1 VNEEKSMT
9 KKWLALV
16 LMTILG
22 LAFAACGGDDDSSSS
37 DSSASKD
44 KPAEIKG
51 QEIKV
56 LMPYK
61 VPAKLLD
68 QFTAE
73 TGVKVEYNVAGWDS
87 VASKLVVAHQAG
99 TYIADVTEFD
109 WSFTGQY
116 GGNGWYEPLGDLLSK
131 ETIDDL
137 GSTNAAFTSE
147 GNLYAACYSND
158 FRMSIYNAKMFK
170 RAGISEFPATLDDL
184 RSTLDQ
190 LKAKKVADFPMSLP
204 MGATEGS
211 VTPWYLLTLAH
222 GGALFD
228 EDNKPLFAE
237 PDSAGAKA
245 LQFEIDALK
254 NGWVSPGSVTLDDG
268 PAFDR
273 FTGGGTAVALAVSPG
288 NLPQANDPEQS
299 SIAPNAKGGLV
310 PGSDGPGGTFGLQE
324 GLGIPTTAEHKEA
337 AAAFIEWWLRPEVQT
352 ELYEKAAFLP
362 CTKSALDELSATG
375 RLQDGK
381 VVTEEFDHI
390 KPLFPSGAPTWY
402 SQFSSEAQ
410 GLLNAAFKGEIPAQE
425 ALERLADKATE
436 LGESA
441 G

>member
-1 VNEEKSMT
+1 MT

-16 LMTILG
+16 LLTILG
-22 LAFAACGGDDDSSSS
+22 LAFTACGGDDDSSSS
-37 DSSASKD
+37 DSGASKD
-44 KPAEIKG
+44 KPADIKG

-61 VPAKLLD
+61 VPPKLLD
-68 QFTAE
+68 EFTAE
-73 TGVKVEYNVAGWDS
+73 SGVKVEYNVAGWDS

-116 GGNGWYEPLGDLLSK
+116 AGNGWYEPLDKLLSQK
-131 ETIDDL
+131 TIDDL

-147 GNLYAACYSND
+147 GKLYAACYSND
-158 FRMSIYNAKMFK
+158 FRMTLYNAKMFK
-170 RAGISEFPATLDDL
+170 AAGVSGFPATLDEL
-184 RSTLDQ
+184 RSTLDA

-228 EDNKPLFAE
+228 QDNKPLFAE
-237 PDSAGAKA
+237 PGSAGAKA

-268 PAFDR
+268 QVLER
-273 FTGGGTAVALAVSPG
+273 FTGGGTAISLASSPG

-310 PGSDGPGGTFGLQE
+310 PGPDGPGGTFGLQE
-324 GLGIPTTAEHKEA
+324 GLGIPATAEHKEA
-337 AAAFIEWWLRPEVQT
+337 AAAFIEWWMRPEVQT
-352 ELYEKAAFLP
+352 QLYEKAGFLP
-362 CTKSALDELSATG
+362 CTKSALDELSASGT
-375 RLQDGK
+375 LQDGE
-381 VVTEEFDHI
+381 VISEEFDHI
-390 KPLFPSGAPTWY
+390 QPLFPSGAPPWY
-402 SQFSSEAQ
+402 SEFSSEAQ

-425 ALERLADKATE
+425 ALDRLADKANE
-436 LGESA
+436 LAGSA